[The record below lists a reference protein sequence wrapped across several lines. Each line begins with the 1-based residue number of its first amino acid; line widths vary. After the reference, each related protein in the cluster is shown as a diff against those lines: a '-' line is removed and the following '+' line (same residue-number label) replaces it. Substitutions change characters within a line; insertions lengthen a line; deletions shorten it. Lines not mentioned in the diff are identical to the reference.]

1 MLSVEGYPIIDCKKK
16 KKYLHHR
23 YVTYA
28 DVHVGIASEGLGL
41 KAAFRCSDQGLLD

>member
-16 KKYLHHR
+16 KKYLHYR

-41 KAAFRCSDQGLLD
+41 KGCVPVFRSGSS